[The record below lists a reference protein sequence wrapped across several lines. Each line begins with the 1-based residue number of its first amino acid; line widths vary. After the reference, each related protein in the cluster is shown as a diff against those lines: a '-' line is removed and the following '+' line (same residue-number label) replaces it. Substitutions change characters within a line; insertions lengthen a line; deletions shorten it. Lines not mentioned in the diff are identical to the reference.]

1 MSALMW
7 GMIILVGYLMFFT
20 SAGDVIRSPVAHVR
34 GLLSGNRTSLG
45 FSPQGIV
52 NTSSGAGD
60 DSLPPSQ
67 SLADNKYLRMLQQHL
82 SRTENKAGSLGIHL
96 LFSLVIS
103 LVIFIVLVQ
112 KGSSGGLAGAFGG
125 GDGGGVLGTKA
136 GSFLSRITVW
146 LGSAFLALALIYA
159 ILSAS

>member
-45 FSPQGIV
+45 FSPQGIA

-60 DSLPPSQ
+60 GSLPPSQ

-103 LVIFIVLVQ
+103 LVIFIVLLFVV
-112 KGSSGGLAGAFGG
+112 GTEGVRGLVTY
-125 GDGGGVLGTKA
+125 GVPVLF
-136 GSFLSRITVW
+136 FLW
-146 LGSAFLALALIYA
+146 YGLALI
-159 ILSAS
+159 